1 MNYLIQIVELVKH
14 HRLPEWALQIIAEVK
29 MYYSDYPVTERDS
42 ILLTIDGLI
51 DRITFT
57 VRNTAT
63 SGEVI
68 PTVIED
74 KQMTVF
80 SLTGDTPYLKIFF
93 KPTKREKI
101 IDPFSI

>member
-14 HRLPEWALQIIAEVK
+14 HRLPEWALLIIAEVK
-29 MYYSDYPVTERDS
+29 MYYGDYPVTERDS
-42 ILLTIDGLI
+42 VLLTIDRMI
-51 DRITFT
+51 DGISFT
-57 VRNTAT
+57 LRNTKT
-63 SGEVI
+63 SGDVI
-68 PTVIED
+68 PTSIED
-74 KQMTVF
+74 KQMTIF